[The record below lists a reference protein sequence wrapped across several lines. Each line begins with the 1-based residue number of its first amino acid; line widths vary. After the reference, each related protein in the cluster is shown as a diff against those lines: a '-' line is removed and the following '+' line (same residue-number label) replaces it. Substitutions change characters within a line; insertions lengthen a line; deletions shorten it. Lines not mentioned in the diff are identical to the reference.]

1 MAELTR
7 PDVAVVVCQAEAT
20 ALDALVLPGHRSRAL
35 RTAPDEYLFLCEPAV
50 AAEVAREASD
60 RIAALDDHA
69 VVLDVSDGWAAMR
82 LTGVDTA
89 HAFSYVSAL
98 DLPAAGGF
106 LQGDVAHVAA
116 KVLDDEGGLTI
127 LVPAYW
133 EDHLHAR
140 LLHDAAVED
149 VRA

>member
-1 MAELTR
+1 VAELTR
-7 PDVAVVVCQAEAT
+7 SDVAVVVCQAEAA

-35 RTAPDEYLFLCEPAV
+35 RTAPDEYLFVCEPAV

-60 RIAALDDHA
+60 RIAALDDDA
-69 VVLDVSDGWAAMR
+69 VVLDVSDGWAGMR

-98 DLPAAGGF
+98 ALPAPDGF
-106 LQGDVAHVAA
+106 VQGDVARVAA
-116 KVLDDEGGLTI
+116 KVLVDDDGLTI
-127 LVPAYW
+127 LAPAYW

-140 LLHDAAVED
+140 LLLDAGAED
-149 VRA
+149 VCA